1 MTRLTLR
8 ALAAAALV
16 LVPAAAHAQAATPGF
31 ERASPRPLAAGDTVR
46 LLSSAGRYAGTITR
60 VSPDTLMVAAPGRL
74 DAVVR
79 ADVTE
84 MYRLSSRES
93 RKRSILR
100 GGGVGLLAGA
110 VLGLVGGT
118 AAGGTSPRKDRTATI
133 AFTAD
138 GAIVG
143 ALLGAMIGPTFR
155 ATRWER
161 VDASATVPVGP

>member
-1 MTRLTLR
+1 MTRPTLR
-8 ALAAAALV
+8 ALAAAAIAV
-16 LVPAAAHAQAATPGF
+16 FPAATHAQAAAPRF
-31 ERASPRPLAAGDTVR
+31 VHASPRPLAAGDTVR
-46 LLSSAGRYAGTITR
+46 LLSTAGRYAGTITH

-84 MYRLSSRES
+84 LYRVASREP
-93 RKRSILR
+93 RGWSIVR
-100 GGGVGLLAGA
+100 GAGVGLLAGA

-118 AAGGTSPRKDRTATI
+118 ALGGTSPGEDTTATI

-138 GAIVG
+138 GAFVG

-155 ATRWER
+155 QTRWER
-161 VDASATVPVGP
+161 VDASPGHPRP